1 MLYPTSFEEKIGF
14 DSIRNWLQAHCVSDM
29 GKSCVD
35 KMKYATNID
44 EITTLLSQVNEYKSV
59 LLFEDNLSIQDF
71 HNLSDTLT
79 RIAIDGTYIELDE
92 LADLQSVILS
102 VIQTVV
108 YFRILHEEEKYPY
121 LWAICENIFLEKT
134 LSASIR
140 RIIDEKGNLRDNASD
155 ELRRIKSA
163 IIQISNEADKKIKKL
178 LSQAKQDGIAKE
190 DAEMTIRNGRLC
202 IPVQAQF
209 KRRLQGFI
217 HDESASGQT
226 VFIEPTDVFAANN
239 ELKDLLNAEKREII
253 RILTTITDEI
263 RISIPNL
270 RIYHDFMGTIDFIRS
285 KALLAIEINA
295 VFPHLFE
302 NQIINWSNA
311 THPLLFLKFKKLGKR
326 VEPLSIELTPE
337 HRILII
343 SGPNAGG
350 KSVCLKTI
358 GLLQYMMQC
367 GLLVSMD
374 ETSDM
379 SLFTDF
385 FIDMGDEQ
393 SIENDLST
401 YSSHLRNLKIMI
413 ENLNERSLFLIDEFG
428 SGTEPHLGGAMAEA
442 ILENIYHKNPFGI
455 ITTHYGNLK
464 MFPDRFPKAVNGAM
478 LFDTNRLKPL
488 FMLKIGNPGSSFTY
502 EIARQ
507 IGFPE
512 EIIQNAIQ
520 KSGTAQIDYE
530 RKLEE
535 IEIAK
540 IEIEQKLK
548 LVRSADE
555 HLAEM
560 IQDYGDKFGELEKQ
574 RKDILQNAKNQA
586 NSIIDSANKVIEKTI
601 REIKEAKA
609 ETEKT
614 KQIRQ
619 EIAKVK
625 VDLKKEIEWAEDKES
640 LKPVI
645 PVRHLPTR
653 KKEMTNEDTTLHVGD
668 SVFLADIQT
677 VGEITALN
685 GQDVTVSF
693 NAVSFKTKISKVMKI
708 SKKEAKSVQKH
719 GIGMNGGT
727 LSEVMNKKVAA
738 FHTTLDLRGH
748 RADEAVLEVESY
760 LDEALLIS
768 IHQVRLL
775 HGKGNGILRNVI
787 RQYLSKRKEV
797 VAFRDEQLELGGYGI
812 TVVDL

>member
-1 MLYPTSFEEKIGF
+1 MVYPDSYEEKIGF
-14 DSIRNWLQAHCVSDM
+14 DSIRNWLITHCVSEM
-29 GKSCVD
+29 GKQRVD
-35 KMKYATNID
+35 IMQYGCEMETIQ
-44 EITTLLSQVNEYKSV
+44 TQLSQVNEYKSV
-59 LLFEDNLSIQDF
+59 LLFEDNLSIQDY
-71 HNLSDTLT
+71 HNLSDTLS
-79 RIAIDGTYIELDE
+79 RIAIDGTFIELDE
-92 LADLQSVILS
+92 LADLQSIIQS

-108 YFRILHEEEKYPY
+108 YFRIRHEEEKFPY
-121 LWAICENIFLEKT
+121 LWAICEDIVLEKS
-134 LSASIR
+134 LLASIR

-163 IIQISNEADKKIKKL
+163 IIHISNEADKKIRKL
-178 LSQAKQDGIAKE
+178 LTQAKQEGIVKE

-217 HDESASGQT
+217 HDESATGQT

-253 RILTTITDEI
+253 KILTTITNEI
-263 RISIPNL
+263 RLSIPNL
-270 RIYHDFMGTIDFIRS
+270 RIYHEFMGTIDFIRS
-285 KALLAIEINA
+285 KALFAIEING

-302 NQIINWSNA
+302 NQLLNWYKA
-311 THPLLFLKFKKLGKR
+311 VHPLLFLKFKKSGKT
-326 VEPLSIELTPE
+326 VQPLSIELKPE
-337 HRILII
+337 QRILII

-358 GLLQYMMQC
+358 GLLQYMLQC
-367 GLLVSMD
+367 GLLVPMD

-379 SLFTDF
+379 SIFSDF

-401 YSSHLRNLKIMI
+401 YSSHLRNLKIMM
-413 ENLNERSLFLIDEFG
+413 ENMNERSLFLIDEFG
-428 SGTEPHLGGAMAEA
+428 SGTEPNLGGAMAEA
-442 ILENIYHKNPFGI
+442 MLEAIYHKKSFGI

-464 MFPDRFPKAVNGAM
+464 MFPDRYPEAINGAM
-478 LFDTNRLKPL
+478 LFDTKILKPL
-488 FMLKIGNPGSSFTY
+488 FILKIGNPGSSFTY

-535 IEIAK
+535 IEMAK
-540 IEIEQKLK
+540 IETEQKLK

-560 IQDYGDKFGELEKQ
+560 IQDYSEKFSELEKQ
-574 RKDILQNAKNQA
+574 RKGILQNAKNQA
-586 NSIIDSANKVIEKTI
+586 TTIIDSANKVIERTI

-614 KQIRQ
+614 REIRK

-625 VDLKKEIEWAEDKES
+625 VELKKEIEWAEDKEA
-640 LKPVI
+640 LKPAI
-645 PVRHLPTR
+645 PVRHLPTQ
-653 KKEMTNEDTTLHVGD
+653 KKETVKEDSIIRIGD
-668 SVFLADIQT
+668 SVFMADIQT
-677 VGEITALN
+677 VGEVTSIS
-685 GQDVTVSF
+685 GRDVTISF
-693 NAVSFKTKISKVMKI
+693 NSISFKTTLGKIVKI
-708 SKKEAKSVQKH
+708 SKKEAKSVQRH
-719 GIGMNGGT
+719 GIKMDGGT
-727 LSEVMNKKVAA
+727 LSETMNKKIAS
-738 FHTTLDLRGH
+738 FQTTLDLRGH
-748 RADEAVLEVESY
+748 RADEAINEVESY
-760 LDEALLIS
+760 LDEAILIS
-768 IHQVRLL
+768 IHQVRIL

-797 VAFRDEQLELGGYGI
+797 VSFYDEQLELGGYGI
-812 TVVDL
+812 TIVNL